1 MSKIVWAV
9 VALSL
14 IAIVVG
20 YTYITVSDGP
30 IMPLGRLAFVKIL
43 NPDMYPGNVHPELLA
58 QYAQERGSPCAVVL
72 HFAGSSNYR
81 SFEQPMNT
89 TSSNGVNGVYIIEVA
104 YIDTQGG
111 GSKSLLQ
118 TNFLDSFKVALFGV
132 PDDRYK
138 YMSDGVVYNNY
149 TSMMNH
155 VETLAKEHG
164 QTGPLPV
171 VWHGTVRS
179 DSPLIDPGCGFP
191 LYFQIMTK
199 TYGIIPAYVLMV
211 YGLIFPYINSPYWTY
226 EVSHATELQNLYNAG
241 ELNSHK
247 ASGES
252 AVDQYYQ
259 NLTKVGTTNYD

>member
-1 MSKIVWAV
+1 MC
-9 VALSL
+9 
-14 IAIVVG
+14 G
-20 YTYITVSDGP
+20 
-30 IMPLGRLAFVKIL
+30 
-43 NPDMYPGNVHPELLA
+43 
-58 QYAQERGSPCAVVL
+58 CL

-89 TSSNGVNGVYIIEVA
+89 TSSNGVDGVYIIEVA

-179 DSPLIDPGCGFP
+179 RQPTYRSWMWIPTVLPDNDKNLWDNSSICID
-191 LYFQIMTK
+191 
-199 TYGIIPAYVLMV
+199 GIRSDIPILKQS
-211 YGLIFPYINSPYWTY
+211 LLDI
-226 EVSHATELQNLYNAG
+226 
-241 ELNSHK
+241 
-247 ASGES
+247 
-252 AVDQYYQ
+252 
-259 NLTKVGTTNYD
+259 